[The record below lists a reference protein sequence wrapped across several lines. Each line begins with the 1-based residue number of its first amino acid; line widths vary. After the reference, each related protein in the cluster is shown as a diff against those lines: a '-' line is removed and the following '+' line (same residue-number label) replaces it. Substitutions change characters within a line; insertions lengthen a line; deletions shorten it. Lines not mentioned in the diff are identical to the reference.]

1 MYLCKRWFLKVR
13 KDGESA
19 ICWGKLFHNLIAW
32 WKNEY
37 LYAYV
42 FVI

>member
-1 MYLCKRWFLKVR
+1 MYLCKMFLKVR
-13 KDGESA
+13 KDGESVV
-19 ICWGKLFHNLIAW
+19 CRGKLFHNLIAW
-32 WKNEY
+32 GKNEY